1 MSKKPNEMTR
11 VLEYLELQNRPYS
24 LNDIFLNLHKDIGK
38 TALQKCLDQL
48 VASGEVKEKLYGKQK
63 VYVADQSRFPA
74 VDEQAL
80 KALEQRVAELTE
92 SVDGQKQAVQQAEA
106 ALKAISSTLTTKEV
120 IAQISQLRQQNEA
133 MESRLVPLKTQQSPI
148 SKEERQRLERRRS
161 EAVLQWR
168 RRKRI
173 AREVLDAI
181 LEGYPKSKKELYEDI
196 GIETD
201 EDLGVKMPQ

>member
-1 MSKKPNEMTR
+1 MLGST
-11 VLEYLELQNRPYS
+11 S
-24 LNDIFLNLHKDIGK
+24 
-38 TALQKCLDQL
+38 CL
-48 VASGEVKEKLYGKQK
+48 KEKLYGKQK

-106 ALKAISSTLTTKEV
+106 ALKAISSTLTTKELE
-120 IAQISQLRQQNEA
+120 AYFPDAQLRQQNEA